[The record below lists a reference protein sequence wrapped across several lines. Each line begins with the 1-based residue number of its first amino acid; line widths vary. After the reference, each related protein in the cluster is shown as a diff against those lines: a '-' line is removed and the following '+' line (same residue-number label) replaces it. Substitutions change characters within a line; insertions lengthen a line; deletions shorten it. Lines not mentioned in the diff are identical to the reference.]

1 MIVYRFRSDMVYDCE
16 VEMPGPGIPPY
27 HTFQA
32 PPVQDGY
39 YAIMNGGWQLIEGEK
54 PTWPPVIPEEVL
66 LAQLANSIREERNK
80 LLGESDWTQG
90 KDIPDEISTPWA
102 EYRQALRTLPEQEG
116 FPSNVTW
123 PEAP

>member
-1 MIVYRFRSDMVYDCE
+1 
-16 VEMPGPGIPPY
+16 
-27 HTFQA
+27 
-32 PPVQDGY
+32 
-39 YAIMNGGWQLIEGEK
+39 MNGGWQLIEGEK
-54 PTWPPVIPEEVL
+54 PTWPPVISEEIL

-80 LLGESDWTQG
+80 LLAESDWTQG